1 MVDQRVNRTL
11 KVAAGMGKGR
21 DKYIGHLAH
30 GEVVLPIP
38 FQKAYPG
45 LILDLKRAFERAGLD
60 FNRYIVGHEHNR
72 INPSTGIPM
81 FDDGDGDGDGDDGSE
96 GSEGMSGGN
105 GVYGDGE
112 GPSVGSGEGPG
123 GSGEGGDGGNIPD
136 PTPPPEPTPPPP
148 PPPKPPTPLTPEVT
162 GIPLTYPD
170 IPPASVTPATPSV
183 NPSIPSVTPATPS
196 VNLPMVDSSKPTPTN
211 PNGFFYSAGSDNTA
225 PAPSLFKGAGAP
237 GEVTATAA
245 PAGVKMAAP
254 DPIMTARAINFAKQ
268 GFAEPSGIRGMASP
282 SGMANPFNPT
292 NMATPSAMQGM
303 AGPLDFAKMAN
314 PNFNNLPQFANGG
327 IVDAALKKVSSKYTD
342 TGLPL
347 NAMEILS
354 KIARTS

>member
-1 MVDQRVNRTL
+1 MVDQRVNKTL

-21 DKYIGHLAH
+21 DRYIGHLSP

-81 FDDGDGDGDGDDGSE
+81 FDDGDGDGGGDGAE
-96 GSEGMSGGN
+96 GSEGMGAEGNYGEGVSEGVGAGN
-105 GVYGDGE
+105 GPGE
-112 GPSVGSGEGPG
+112 GHGD
-123 GSGEGGDGGNIPD
+123 GGDGGNNPD
-136 PTPPPEPTPPPP
+136 PTPPPEPTPP

-162 GIPLTYPD
+162 GMPLTYPD
-170 IPPASVTPATPSV
+170 IPAASVTPATPS
-183 NPSIPSVTPATPS
+183 
-196 VNLPMVDSSKPTPTN
+196 
-211 PNGFFYSAGSDNTA
+211 GFFYSAGSDNTA
-225 PAPSLFKGAGAP
+225 SAPSLFKGAGEF

-254 DPIMTARAINFAKQ
+254 DPIMTARAIDFAKQ
-268 GFAEPSGIRGMASP
+268 GFAEPSGVH
-282 SGMANPFNPT
+282 

-314 PNFNNLPQFANGG
+314 PNFNNLPQFAGG
-327 IVDAALKKVSSKYTD
+327 GLVDAALKKVSSKYTD

-354 KIARTS
+354 KIARTG